1 MKKLLLILP
10 IFMVGLLASCGGEE
24 VIEEPDAFKVT
35 FQTDD
40 NCSVKVYRKQD
51 YTENPIAASYAY
63 SVDAE
68 TGVYLDDGEGQVNFA
83 VVADSG
89 YYVALSDD
97 DITYDSSLV
106 TAPYNHLKGIGQNVY
121 RITKIAG
128 DLVVDIHAVQ
138 GDPTAYTVTFTVPEH
153 VSLEIYASS
162 EAELPEEGNIA
173 YSRDGDSG
181 AYLNDGEGQVNFK
194 IIPDDN
200 YYCNLGNSAILES
213 TYSNLK
219 ACGDNWYRITKITG
233 NLNVTLPISGT
244 LPEHFLAT
252 FVPDEHCSI
261 TSYISEE
268 ATLENVGL
276 ENVTTA
282 YVRDGTSGEIITDTI
297 DGGKVYF
304 SVNVDDGYLET
315 VTVSGTYKNLK
326 ADVNDDGDPFYY
338 VTKCTS
344 DLTITITT
352 SLQAA

>member
-1 MKKLLLILP
+1 MKKVLFILP
-10 IFMVGLLASCGGEE
+10 LFLGGLLVSCGGDNVVEKPE
-24 VIEEPDAFKVT
+24 AFKVS

-40 NCSVKVYRKQD
+40 NCSVKVFRKQD
-51 YTENPIAASYAY
+51 YTEIPTTASYTY
-63 SVDAE
+63 SVDSE
-68 TGVYLDDGEGQVNFA
+68 TGGYLKDGEGQVNFL
-83 VVADSG
+83 VEVNEG
-89 YYVALSDD
+89 YYVNLADS
-97 DITYDSSLV
+97 DITYDTSLTSS
-106 TAPYNHLKGIGQNVY
+106 PYSHLKGIGQNIY

-128 DLVVDIHAVQ
+128 DLVVDIHTAQ
-138 GDPTAYTVTFTVPEH
+138 GDPMAYAVTFTVPEH
-153 VSLEIYASS
+153 VSLELYASS
-162 EAELPEEGNIA
+162 EAEFMEEGSVA

-194 IIPDDN
+194 VVADKN

-233 NLNVTLPISGT
+233 NLNVTLPVSDV

-252 FVPDEHCSI
+252 FVGDEHCSI

-276 ENVTTA
+276 ENATTA
-282 YVRDGTSGEIITDTI
+282 YVRDGTSGEIVTDTI

-304 SVNVDDGYLET
+304 SVIVDDGYIET
-315 VTVSGTYKNLK
+315 VTVSGTYKSLK
-326 ADVNDDGDPFYY
+326 SDVNDDDDPFYY

-352 SLQAA
+352 SLQTA

>member
-1 MKKLLLILP
+1 MKKLLFILP
-10 IFMVGLLASCGGEE
+10 IFLVGLLVSCGGEE
-24 VIEEPDAFKVT
+24 IVEEPNAFKVA

-40 NCSVKVYRKQD
+40 NCTVKVFRKQD

-68 TGVYLDDGEGQVNFA
+68 TGTYLKDGEGQVNF
-83 VVADSG
+83 VVVTNSG
-89 YYVALSDD
+89 YYVALSDN

-106 TAPYNHLKGIGQNVY
+106 NAPYNHLKGIGQNVY

-128 DLVVDIHAVQ
+128 NLVVDIHAVQ
-138 GDPTAYTVTFTVPEH
+138 GNPMAYTVTFAVPEH

-162 EAELPEEGNIA
+162 EAELSEEGTVA

-194 IIPDDN
+194 IIPSDN

-233 NLNVTLPISGT
+233 DLNVTLPISDT

-252 FVPDEHCSI
+252 FVSDEHCSI
-261 TSYISEE
+261 TSYVSEE
-268 ATLENVGL
+268 ATLENIGL
-276 ENVTTA
+276 AHATTA
-282 YVRDGTSGEIITDTI
+282 YVRDGTSGEIIVDTI

-304 SVNVDDGYLET
+304 SAIVDDGYIET
-315 VTVSGTYKNLK
+315 INVSGTYKSLK

-338 VTKCTS
+338 LTKCTS

-352 SLQAA
+352 SLQIV